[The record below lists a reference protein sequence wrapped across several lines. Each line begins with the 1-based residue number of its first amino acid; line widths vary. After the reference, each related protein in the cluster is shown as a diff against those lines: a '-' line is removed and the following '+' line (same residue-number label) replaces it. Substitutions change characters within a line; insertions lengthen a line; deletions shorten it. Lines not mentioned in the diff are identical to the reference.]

1 MSVQTTLEPK
11 SSPAPRS
18 KKPPVASARG
28 AVALTVGF
36 MVSLL
41 AGTAQALQSR
51 VNGELGHAVSDP
63 YGAALVS
70 FSSAFVIILIVT
82 VVTPAGRRG
91 ASRIPAAVKNGE
103 VPWWYLTAGV
113 LGGFMI
119 VTQAMT
125 TVVLGLSVYI
135 LGLVF
140 GKSVGSLIVDRFGVG
155 PGGVKYL
162 TGYRVV
168 GTAIIIVAALVA
180 MTPRFAATD
189 LAASL
194 PLLFLFATLS
204 VLAGLGNAIMTAWN
218 AGIGARAG
226 TPITPTL
233 TNFAAGTLALIV
245 TVLVA
250 RSISDPG
257 PWVWPGQWW
266 LYAGGILGII
276 HVAASSVS
284 PKHFGVLETS
294 LGMVAGMLISALVL
308 DLVMPTPN
316 TIVTPVTIV
325 GTLVTLVGLVVVT
338 LPWKSR
344 RLN

>member
-1 MSVQTTLEPK
+1 MSVQTEWQPRP
-11 SSPAPRS
+11 SPTPRAR
-18 KKPPVASARG
+18 KPPVASARG
-28 AVALTVGF
+28 AAALTVGLV
-36 MVSLL
+36 VSLL

-51 VNGELGHAVSDP
+51 VNGELGHAVGDP

-70 FSSAFVIILIVT
+70 FSSAFLIILAVT
-82 VVTPAGRRG
+82 VMTPAGRRG
-91 ASRIPAAVKNGE
+91 ASRIPEAVKRGKI
-103 VPWWYLTAGV
+103 PWWYLGAGV

-180 MTPRFAATD
+180 MAPRFAATN

-194 PLLFLFATLS
+194 PLLVLFATLS
-204 VLAGLGNAIMTAWN
+204 VLAGCGNAIMTAWN
-218 AGIGARAG
+218 AGIGAKAG

-250 RSISDPG
+250 RGMSDPG

-266 LYAGGILGII
+266 LYTGGILGII
-276 HVAASSVS
+276 HVAASSVL

-308 DLVMPTPN
+308 DVLVPTPN
-316 TIVTPVTIV
+316 TIVTAVTIV

-338 LPWKSR
+338 LPWQPR
-344 RLN
+344 RQN